1 MNNPVSKAVGVS
13 IKWEGCREALNSS
26 ALSLRA
32 EGGLASLGKT
42 CNYVINNSAITMSSR
57 KLMLLHHHP
66 NSWHFLVFKCLRL
79 TRIIF
84 FLMCCSVCV
93 INNGN

>member
-13 IKWEGCREALNSS
+13 IKWEGRREALNSA

-84 FLMCCSVCV
+84 F
-93 INNGN
+93 